1 MNCLSPS
8 ILSADFAKLG
18 EQVCLLDNAGAEY
31 VHIDVM
37 DGSFVPSISFGF
49 PIIKSIRPCTERI
62 FDVHLMI
69 EEPIRYIDEFVEA
82 GADII
87 TVHAE
92 ACKHL
97 DRTIAAIKERG
108 VLAGVALNPA
118 TPIETIR
125 YVLPKVDMV
134 LIMTVNPGFGG
145 QKLIPYTLDKV
156 KELKALLNREK
167 LKVDIEVDGAKL
179 PPVDIICGGS
189 PCQDLSI
196 SGARAGLAGQ
206 RSGLFH
212 DQIRI
217 IREMRDADRK
227 RGRTGNEAQISIDS
241 NSKPDY
247 RVGLEAE
254 LKALRESEMWRAG
267 ETVRKLRP
275 ENN

>member
-18 EQVCLLDNAGAEY
+18 EQVCLLDKAGAEY

-87 TVHAE
+87 TVHVE

-156 KELKALLNREK
+156 KELKALLNKEK
-167 LKVDIEVDGAKL
+167 LKVDIEVDGGINLAN
-179 PPVDIICGGS
+179 VEEAMDAGANIIVAGSAVFRGDINENVKSFLEIMQKNG
-189 PCQDLSI
+189 
-196 SGARAGLAGQ
+196 
-206 RSGLFH
+206 
-212 DQIRI
+212 
-217 IREMRDADRK
+217 
-227 RGRTGNEAQISIDS
+227 RG
-241 NSKPDY
+241 
-247 RVGLEAE
+247 
-254 LKALRESEMWRAG
+254 
-267 ETVRKLRP
+267 
-275 ENN
+275 